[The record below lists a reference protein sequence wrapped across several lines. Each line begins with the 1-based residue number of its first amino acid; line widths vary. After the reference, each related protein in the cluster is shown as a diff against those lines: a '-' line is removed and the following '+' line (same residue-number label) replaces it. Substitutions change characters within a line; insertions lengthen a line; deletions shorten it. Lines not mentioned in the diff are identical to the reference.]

1 MYNQK
6 VYCIVIVVPYQDMV
20 DMAKEA
26 FEEHNQREIREGTA
40 KQGEYTYRVI
50 FHGDYE
56 KDILPAVEDADAVIA
71 RGIMYHV
78 LARKLGARVV
88 ELQISSY
95 DIIALLDSIKKT
107 GPHRKIGAV
116 GTVNMFRNAEKI
128 GEILGLS
135 IKNYIIDDAIGQE
148 IIDHMIADGCDTIIG
163 SYNAC
168 SMACRRG
175 VESYMIYTGRQS
187 LVRAISEAKQI
198 AKAAW
203 EEQENSLYIKSVLD
217 YASEGIMSID
227 PAGQIKSINMAAE
240 KLLGFTAGAAVGKQI
255 EDFPVPSKLKA
266 WMLDDKTYVDEI
278 VRYHTMEFSL
288 SKAPMIHQEE
298 HIGNIITFQDITRLQ
313 KMEELIHKRLRQSGH
328 VTKYSFSS
336 ILYQSAV
343 MEEKLELAKQY
354 AKNNLNVMITGE
366 SGTGKEM
373 FAQSIHNFSKRKDG
387 PFVAINCAALPESL
401 LESELFGYVEG
412 AFTGAAKG
420 GKAGLFELAH
430 GGTIFLDE
438 ISELPHKLQGRLL
451 RVLQE
456 GEIMRLGNDKITR
469 IDVRIIS
476 ATNKNLKEL
485 IKLHQFREDIYYRL
499 NVLRLNLPPLRR
511 RKEDIPL
518 LVRSFFQRHPYEN
531 DLRPITLT
539 DEAMELL
546 CRYNWPGNIRELM
559 NCCDRLAVIAKGN
572 VVGCEDVY
580 RALEGEYDMEEAPP
594 DDREENA
601 EKTEKED
608 VWQNGGSIKTQME
621 QFEAKMLLEALRRA
635 EGNQAKAA
643 RMLGMSRSTFWRR
656 LNAVSNEKE
665 FKSE

>member
-1 MYNQK
+1 MYNQND
-6 VYCIVIVVPYQDMV
+6 YCIVIVEPYRDMV
-20 DMAKEA
+20 GMAKQA
-26 FEEHNQREIREGTA
+26 FEEHTQREIREGNA
-40 KQGEYTYRVI
+40 KPGEYTYRVL
-50 FHGDYE
+50 FHGDYK
-56 KDILPAVEDADAVIA
+56 KDILTQVSDADVVIA

-95 DIIALLDSIKKT
+95 DIIALLDSIKKA
-107 GPHRKIGAV
+107 GDHRMIGAV
-116 GTVNMFRNAEKI
+116 GTVNMFRNVEKI

-135 IKNYIIDDAIGQE
+135 IKNYIIDDAIGQDV
-148 IIDHMIADGCDTIIG
+148 IDRMIADGCDAIIG

-168 SMACRRG
+168 AMAKKRG
-175 VESYMIYTGRQS
+175 VENYMIYTGKQS

-198 AKAAW
+198 AKATW
-203 EEQENSLYIKSVLD
+203 EEQENSLYIKGVLD

-227 PAGQIKSINMAAE
+227 PAGQIKSLNMAAE
-240 KLLGFTAGAAVGKQI
+240 KLLGISSGTAVGKGI
-255 EDFPVPSKLKA
+255 EEFSFPAKLKA

-288 SKAPMIHQEE
+288 SKAPMINQDE
-298 HIGNIITFQDITRLQ
+298 HIGNIITFQDITKLQ

-328 VTKYSFSS
+328 VTKYAFPS
-336 ILYQSAV
+336 ILYQSRI

-354 AKNNLNVMITGE
+354 AQNNLNVMITGE

-373 FAQSIHNFSKRKDG
+373 FAQSIHNFSARKDG

-476 ATNKNLKEL
+476 ATNKNLKEQ
-485 IKLHQFREDIYYRL
+485 IKIHQFREDIYYRL
-499 NVLRLNLPPLRR
+499 NVLRLNIPPLRK

-518 LVRSFFQRHPYEN
+518 LIKSFFQRHQREN
-531 DLRPITLT
+531 AREPITLT
-539 DEAMELL
+539 EEAMKLL
-546 CRYNWPGNIRELM
+546 CSYNWPGNVRELM
-559 NCCDRLAVIAKGN
+559 NCCDRLAVIARGD
-572 VVGCEDVY
+572 VVGDEEVY
-580 RALEGEYDMEEAPP
+580 RAVEGEYDREELAAAKAEETREGMEENCGCE
-594 DDREENA
+594 REN
-601 EKTEKED
+601 
-608 VWQNGGSIKTQME
+608 IKMQME
-621 QFEAKMLLEALRRA
+621 KFESKMILEALKQA
-635 EGNQAKAA
+635 DGNQAKAA
-643 RMLGMSRSTFWRR
+643 RMLGMSRSTFWRK
-656 LNAVSNEKE
+656 LNAISHNG
-665 FKSE
+665 